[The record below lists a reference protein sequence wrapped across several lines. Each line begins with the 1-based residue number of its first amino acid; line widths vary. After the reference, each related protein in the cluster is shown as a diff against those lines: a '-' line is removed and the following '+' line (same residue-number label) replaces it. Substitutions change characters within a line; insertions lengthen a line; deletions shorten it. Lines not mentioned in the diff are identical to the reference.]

1 MGPINRSAL
10 LKAFLRLDWN
20 AVRQSLL
27 LARLQAEFHLVEIP
41 SEE

>member
-1 MGPINRSAL
+1 MKTHQSKCAAQ
-10 LKAFLRLDWN
+10 AFLRLDWN